1 MYIHIVTLLIICRCY
16 VSCVYS
22 YVIREFLVIL
32 TSVLF
37 IYITCPCDGSLGK
50 KNPISINNA
59 KLANSRKHY
68 NELRRM
74 LPRSWVSFTVPLE
87 QEQLSVNSEECPLQR
102 RFCPFLQYFYLFFFV
117 RARWPLPTLPSST
130 SDSF

>member
-1 MYIHIVTLLIICRCY
+1 MLCFMCIFICNQRI
-16 VSCVYS
+16 SCHFNKRFVHLHYMS
-22 YVIREFLVIL
+22 MRRFSGE
-32 TSVLF
+32 
-37 IYITCPCDGSLGK
+37 